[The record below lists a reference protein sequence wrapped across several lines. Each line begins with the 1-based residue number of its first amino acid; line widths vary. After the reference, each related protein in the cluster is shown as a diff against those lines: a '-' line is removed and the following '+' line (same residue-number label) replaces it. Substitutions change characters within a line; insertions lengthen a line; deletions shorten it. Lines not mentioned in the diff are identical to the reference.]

1 MKLTPLILLFV
12 ATLAFGSGCKD
23 LYPKSTPIVVP
34 QATELCSSFY
44 VSVYDVPGKRV
55 VFTSERLKAGSL
67 VGIMNRT
74 EDFRTDPRLGSKS
87 PKLSQYRNTGYDR
100 GHMVPADD
108 ASNSR
113 EMNETFLLTNMT
125 PQVPS
130 LNQQA
135 WKVLEQR
142 LRNDHQ
148 RGSSETHILTIA
160 EYKLK
165 DTMNGIPVPSGYWK
179 VVYSGGS
186 TTYYF
191 APNITRGKVTR
202 MGPVSLDSIIK

>member
-55 VFTSERLKAGSL
+55 VFTSERLKPGST

-87 PKLSQYRNTGYDR
+87 PQLSQYRGTGYDR

-135 WKVLEQR
+135 WKTLEQL
-142 LRNDHQ
+142 LRNQHQ
-148 RGSSETHILTIA
+148 RGSTVTHILTIA
-160 EYKLK
+160 EYKGK
-165 DTMNGIPVPSGYWK
+165 TNMNGIPIPTGYWK
-179 VVYSGGS
+179 VVYSGSS
-186 TTYYF
+186 TSYYF
-191 APNITRGKVTR
+191 APNLPKAKVVR
-202 MGPVSLDSIIK
+202 MGPVALDSIIK